1 LKLKFSKISE
11 NGTYCKLHF
20 LLPNDLIDLNR
31 ETEKIYKIAQKVD
44 EEYILYTK
52 LLLYNVEDI
61 KSLTEGIVVKT
72 ESILKDLKTHN
83 NKQQA
88 YNLQ

>member
-1 LKLKFSKISE
+1 MKLKFSKISE
-11 NGTYCKLHF
+11 SGTYCKLHF

-52 LLLYNVEDI
+52 LLLYSVEDI
-61 KSLTEGIVVKT
+61 KSLTEGIIVET
-72 ESILKDLKTHN
+72 ESILKDLKTLN
-83 NKQQA
+83 NKEQA
-88 YNLQ
+88 DPPQ